1 MVDGAGDC
9 QDQTCLMM
17 SVTAKLQ
24 LCHHLLQ
31 GRYYPLTSIYPQRD
45 LTLADEKYMA
55 SPAVSEP
62 LPPTVSEL
70 LANRD
75 KARAR
80 YPIQRPFDWRTSRA
94 FKPSIISRLRGGRPP
109 DSPSASFYRIYEFFV
124 LGWTTAFRNE
134 LEYFCCSHPDWSVSG
149 LPDPADSD
157 PTRYAS
163 LAVLTRL
170 MCASF
175 NRRIEQGLPRDAPAI
190 IIDFAALR
198 ARTKAYEAPPGW
210 ADHVAALEEK
220 VFIPDAGGKEL
231 PEDDPEV
238 SEEFKAM
245 NIIAQMPH
253 IHFV

>member
-1 MVDGAGDC
+1 
-9 QDQTCLMM
+9 
-17 SVTAKLQ
+17 
-24 LCHHLLQ
+24 
-31 GRYYPLTSIYPQRD
+31 
-45 LTLADEKYMA
+45 MA
-55 SPAVSEP
+55 PPAVSEP

-94 FKPSIISRLRGGRPP
+94 FKPSIISRLRGSRPP

-149 LPDPADSD
+149 LSDPADSD
-157 PTRYAS
+157 PTRYAV

-198 ARTKAYEAPPGW
+198 ARPKAYEAPPAW
-210 ADHVAALEEK
+210 ADHAVALEEK

-245 NIIAQMPH
+245 NIIVQMPH